1 MIVESFPTNIVL
13 IAIAACAVLTLIL
26 AVAIFSRVSRTVA
39 AEPLTRDML
48 ALALRTEADG
58 IRRAGEDQSRGLR
71 QELSEYLTRFQET
84 TINSFRVLGDAVNTH
99 IHGFGE
105 RLDASVKTIEQ
116 RVAAIGEKLN
126 TDMTKLSSDASQNRE
141 GLRLLIEG
149 KLDAS
154 VAKQAEEAKSL
165 REELGSSFLRL
176 GGNMATTL
184 SDLGQQQKERL
195 EQTAQALGLL
205 SEKHEKAQEALR
217 QVVEGRLDVLR
228 QENSAKLDEMRKTVD
243 EKLQSTLETR
253 LGESFNRVVEQL
265 HKVHEGLGEMKSL
278 ATNVGDLRNVLTNVK
293 VRGTFGEVQLEMLLE
308 QFLSREQ
315 YVKAARVK
323 ENSSEHVE
331 FAIKLPGKGEG
342 EAVLLPIDAK
352 FPRETY
358 ERLVEASEAGD
369 VAAVAQFR
377 KQLEA
382 QVKACAKEICQKYI
396 NPPTTTDFALMFL
409 PTEGLYAEVL
419 RQVGL
424 FESVQREHKVTIA
437 GPSTLSAILNA
448 LQMGFR
454 TLAIEKR
461 SSEVWHLLAAVQT
474 EFGKYND
481 VVDRI
486 AKQLDTASTTVQK
499 LGQRTRVMNNK
510 LRRVEALPD
519 GTDASLM
526 LGLTP
531 ARSRRPKSWRTT
543 PRRVRRKAGP
553 LWFGG
558 PAGRVPA
565 RSCRRRR
572 AGFRICVTKGMLTI
586 AFPSPHRSGS
596 LGLSHP
602 SLCFR
607 SATRSE
613 RTRVCSSM

>member
-13 IAIAACAVLTLIL
+13 IAIAACAVLTLIM
-26 AVAIFSRVSRTVA
+26 AVAIFARLSRTVT
-39 AEPLTRDML
+39 AEPLTKDML

-105 RLDASVKTIEQ
+105 RLDSSVKTIEQ
-116 RVAAIGEKLN
+116 RVAGIGEKLN
-126 TDMTKLSSDASQNRE
+126 ADMTKLSSDASQNRE

-184 SDLGQQQKERL
+184 SELGQQQKERL
-195 EQTAQALGLL
+195 EQTAQALALL
-205 SEKHEKAQEALR
+205 SEKHEKGQEALR

-243 EKLQSTLETR
+243 EKLQSTLETH

-293 VRGTFGEVQLEMLLE
+293 VRGTFGEVQLEMLLK

-315 YVKAARVK
+315 YVKAARFK

-486 AKQLDTASTTVQK
+486 AKQLDTASTTVQR

-510 LRRVEALPD
+510 LRKVEALPD
-519 GTDASLM
+519 GVDASLM
-526 LGLTP
+526 LGFDAGEIEEADGEVQEDAATGSEASGP
-531 ARSRRPKSWRTT
+531 IVVRRTRRPRTSE
-543 PRRVRRKAGP
+543 V
-553 LWFGG
+553 L
-558 PAGRVPA
+558 
-565 RSCRRRR
+565 
-572 AGFRICVTKGMLTI
+572 
-586 AFPSPHRSGS
+586 PS
-596 LGLSHP
+596 
-602 SLCFR
+602 
-607 SATRSE
+607 
-613 RTRVCSSM
+613 